1 MSWERKAKKFS
12 GVNLVEDND
21 LSKSLRQKILN
32 LSKDY
37 FKLVHG
43 KKDFIPEKTILAASS
58 KYLTEQDLVSL
69 VDSSLDLWL
78 THGRN
83 TEKFEKKLSLK
94 FGSKLS
100 SSTVSGSAANL
111 LAFSA
116 LTSDYFGK
124 KKN

>member
-21 LSKSLRQKILN
+21 LSKSLREKILN

-37 FKLVHG
+37 FKLVHK

-69 VDSSLDLWL
+69 IDSSLDLWL

-83 TEKFEKKLSLK
+83 TEKFEKKIVIK
-94 FGSKLS
+94 IWF
-100 SSTVSGSAANL
+100 
-111 LAFSA
+111 
-116 LTSDYFGK
+116 
-124 KKN
+124 